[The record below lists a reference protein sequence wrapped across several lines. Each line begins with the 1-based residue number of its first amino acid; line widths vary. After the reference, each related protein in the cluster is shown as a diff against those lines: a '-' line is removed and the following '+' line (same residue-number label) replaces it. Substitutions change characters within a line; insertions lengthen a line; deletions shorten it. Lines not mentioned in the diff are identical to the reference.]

1 MVKQDSSYGAVA
13 GSPERLRHTPGSFG
27 RGARGGARL
36 FDIPGVIY
44 PKAVLSESAPRL
56 VHCREIFSVPPEW
69 GISSRHA
76 AGMLGC
82 KVSAAREYMNRL
94 NVCSCRVRQSGGGTR
109 TYWDKYQ
116 VRKLAAARVFCGE
129 EIAERF
135 IPVEA
140 VMEMLG
146 VSRTTLARYA
156 KYGLLKVYRMR
167 RESRVNGPRLVNFY
181 LKTQV
186 SQLTAL
192 RRKGGA
198 SCLLLSRGTQIE
210 TGRSEVACNIPVK
223 GNLQRGH
230 DR

>member
-1 MVKQDSSYGAVA
+1 MVKQGSSYGSVA
-13 GSPERLRHTPGSFG
+13 GSPGRVRHTPGMYR
-27 RGARGGARL
+27 RGERGGARL

-44 PKAVLSESAPRL
+44 PRAVLSESAPRM

-69 GISSRHA
+69 GISSHHA
-76 AGMLGC
+76 AGLLGC
-82 KVSAAREYMNRL
+82 KVSAAREYMNRQ

-116 VRKLAAARVFCGE
+116 VRKLAAARVFCGG

-135 IPVEA
+135 IPVEE
-140 VMEMLG
+140 VMGMLG

-156 KYGLLKVYRMR
+156 RLGLLKVYRMR

-186 SQLTAL
+186 LQLSAL
-192 RRKGGA
+192 LRKGGA
-198 SCLLLSRGTQIE
+198 GCLQLSRGTQIE
-210 TGRSEVACNIPVK
+210 TGRSEAARDCPEN
-223 GNLQRGH
+223 GN
-230 DR
+230 